1 MFEPNPNYSQYY
13 GFFNHSHVI
22 NEDADLVYRAVRLF
36 NAALTR
42 GRFER
47 FKRWITHRSSQLFD
61 LNHLYGIHM
70 RAQYYGGVQAVALKK
85 IRGSLGRTGD
95 FDCDFN
101 PLDSRLRDRWKSI
114 AMACLHNTGLK
125 PVELIQVDDSYYV
138 LDGHHRISVAHALG
152 KCAIDAEVTVWVLP
166 DSLPLAIS
174 QPAKPQVQVIQSL
187 L

>member
-1 MFEPNPNYSQYY
+1 MFEPTPNLSQYY

-22 NEDADLVYRAVRLF
+22 NEDADLVYRAVCLF

-42 GRFER
+42 GRIER
-47 FKRWITHRSSQLFD
+47 FKRWITRHSGQLLD
-61 LNHLYGIHM
+61 LDQLYGIHM
-70 RAQYYGGVQAVALKK
+70 RAQYYGGVRAVALKK
-85 IRGSLGRTGD
+85 IRGSLGRTED

-101 PLDSRLRDRWKSI
+101 PLDSRLRDRWQSI
-114 AMACLHNTGLK
+114 AMAYLHNAGLK

-166 DSLPLAIS
+166 ESLPSAIS
-174 QPAKPQVQVIQSL
+174 QPVEPQVQVIRSL